1 MLYQILRFNRN
12 VEGNLKHGMPK
23 SAGQIKKKTQAPSI
37 KSPWPFDAMIDFSK
51 KHHNLGWL
59 NA

>member
-1 MLYQILRFNRN
+1 MFDRK

-23 SAGQIKKKTQAPSI
+23 SAGQIKKKTQLPSI